1 MFKLMPFLTLTQPD
15 QKPVSQS
22 SRKVLSET
30 IFSATQPNAIVQD
43 FETFIEFLQLH
54 KVEVSANQQAIA
66 PKYLADLNSRLS
78 HPVTIDFQ
86 RPSQKSY
93 PYIHG
98 LYLLLRGSAIALVQ
112 LDKKKNILSVDP
124 QVLTSWQGQNA
135 IEKYFNL
142 LATWIYYSS
151 EGIMDNDRRAL
162 PEWYFVVSSWGT
174 IAKENLNFTDN
185 STNNSPN
192 NSRSNE
198 WLNRLKLHNVA
209 LLNLFGFIEL
219 QDTKPLAGKGW
230 LLTKAKASPFGKALM
245 ELLEKTDWKRGLFN
259 EAEDDLS
266 GLFIEPQSEPQ
277 PVETKLDVVVQ
288 ESTPTEILQEEFQAL
303 DLFPEWK
310 NNLELPEPEAQDG
323 VFVFKVSLQ
332 IHVQK
337 SKDKFSK
344 ETIWRKIVI
353 PSNLT
358 LYDFSSAI
366 LEAFNFYNDH
376 LHQFTYKDRQGF
388 VKTINHPY
396 TQHGD
401 GDGFTDEILLRD
413 WQINIGD
420 RITYVF
426 DFGDWWEFNVVLE
439 SIDEPDP
446 KLKKA
451 KVIDQKGKAPKQYD
465 NDDDE

>member
-1 MFKLMPFLTLTQPD
+1 MFRFMPFLTLLQPD
-15 QKPVSQS
+15 RKPLSQL

-93 PYIHG
+93 SYIHG
-98 LYLLLRGSAIALVQ
+98 LYLLLRGSAIAVVK

-124 QVLTSWQGQNA
+124 QVLTSWQGLNA

-151 EGIMDNDRRAL
+151 EDIMDNDRRAL

-192 NSRSNE
+192 NSKSNE

-219 QDTKPLAGKGW
+219 QDTEPLAGKGW
-230 LLTKAKASPFGKALM
+230 RLTKAKASPFGKALM

-259 EAEDDLS
+259 EAEDDL
-266 GLFIEPQSEPQ
+266 FIEPRSEPR
-277 PVETKLDVVVQ
+277 PVDTKLNVVVQ
-288 ESTPTEILQEEFQAL
+288 KSTPTEILQEEFQAL
-303 DLFPEWK
+303 DLFPEWE
-310 NNLELPEPEAQDG
+310 NNLELPEPKTQDG

-332 IHVQK
+332 TYVQK
-337 SKDKFSK
+337 SQDKFSK
-344 ETIWRKIVI
+344 ETIWRKIAI
-353 PSNLT
+353 PSHLT

-366 LEAFNFYNDH
+366 LKAFDFANDH

-388 VKTINHPY
+388 VKNIYHPY
-396 TQHGD
+396 TQHGE
-401 GDGFTDEILLRD
+401 GDGFTDEILLRN
-413 WQINIGD
+413 WQINVGD

-451 KVIDQKGKAPKQYD
+451 KVIEQKGKAPQQYG
-465 NDDDE
+465 DDDEE

>member
-1 MFKLMPFLTLTQPD
+1 MFKFMPFLPLPQPD
-15 QKPVSQS
+15 QKPLSQS

-30 IFSATQPNAIVQD
+30 IFSANQPNAIVQD

-98 LYLLLRGSAIALVQ
+98 LYLLLRGSAIAVVQ
-112 LDKKKNILSVDP
+112 LDKKKSLLSIDP
-124 QVLTSWQGQNA
+124 QVLTSWQRLNA

-192 NSRSNE
+192 NSKSNE

-230 LLTKAKASPFGKALM
+230 RLTKAKASPSGKALM

-266 GLFIEPQSEPQ
+266 DLFIEPQSELQ
-277 PVETKLDVVVQ
+277 PIETKLDVVVQ
-288 ESTPTEILQEEFQAL
+288 KSTPTEILQEEFLAL
-303 DLFPEWK
+303 DLFPEWE

-323 VFVFKVSLQ
+323 IFIFKVSLQ
-332 IHVQK
+332 TYVQK

-344 ETIWRKIVI
+344 ETIWRKIEI

-366 LEAFNFYNDH
+366 LKAFDFDNDH
-376 LHQFTYKDRQGF
+376 LHRFTYKDRQGF
-388 VKTINHPY
+388 VKNIDHPY
-396 TQHGD
+396 NQHGE

-446 KLKKA
+446 KLEKA

-465 NDDDE
+465 E

>member
-1 MFKLMPFLTLTQPD
+1 MPFLTLPQSD
-15 QKPVSQS
+15 QKPLSQS

-30 IFSATQPNAIVQD
+30 IFSATQPHAIVQD
-43 FETFIEFLQLH
+43 FEAFIDFLQLYE
-54 KVEVSANQQAIA
+54 VEVSTNQQAIA

-78 HPVTIDFQ
+78 HPVNIDFQ

-93 PYIHG
+93 PNIHG
-98 LYLLLRGSAIALVQ
+98 LYLLLRGSAIGVVRLN
-112 LDKKKNILSVDP
+112 KKKNILSVDP
-124 QVLTSWQGQNA
+124 QVLTSWQGLNA

-151 EGIMDNDRRAL
+151 EGIMSNDHRAL
-162 PEWYFVVSSWGT
+162 PEWYFVVSSWDT
-174 IAKENLNFTDN
+174 IAKENLNFTSN
-185 STNNSPN
+185 SANSSPN
-192 NSRSNE
+192 NSKSNE

-219 QDTKPLAGKGW
+219 QDTTPLAGKGW
-230 LLTKAKASPFGKALM
+230 RLTKAKALPFGKALM
-245 ELLEKTDWKRGLFN
+245 ELLEKTDWKKGLFN
-259 EAEDDLS
+259 AAEDDF
-266 GLFIEPQSEPQ
+266 GDLFIEPQSEPKSLE
-277 PVETKLDVVVQ
+277 PKLDIVVQ
-288 ESTPTEILQEEFQAL
+288 QPTPTEILQEEFQAL
-303 DLFPEWK
+303 DLFPEWN
-310 NNLELPEPEAQDG
+310 NNLQLPEPEAQDG

-332 IHVQK
+332 IYVQK
-337 SKDKFSK
+337 SKDKVST
-344 ETIWRKIVI
+344 ETIWRKIAI

-413 WQINIGD
+413 WQISTGD

-446 KLKKA
+446 KIKAA
-451 KVIDQKGKAPKQYD
+451 KVIDKKGKAPKQYD
-465 NDDDE
+465 DDDDDDE